1 MPRPSKTT
9 HEHLLKVIRDYNPSA
24 TESTIKTYCSNVE
37 KIFKDLGA
45 GDGDYDLALLKD
57 SNKVFEALDSK
68 DFTKNTY
75 KNKLSSIITFLLA
88 SGVDKKIIDKYS
100 DKVDALSAKIDR
112 DKAKMEWTE
121 KEKENKMS
129 IEELREY
136 LGTLKSKLPSK
147 IETFAD
153 IYKYQLYLCGAFQ
166 LEFPVRNELA
176 DIQIYNTGE
185 YSKITKSESIN
196 YFVINV
202 KNNTM
207 KVILNNYKTKK
218 VNGDIDFE
226 VNDKD
231 LVKLFNK
238 YYIAIKAYF
247 KDNDFNHWLLF
258 DINKNKVSRNDY
270 TRLLNKTF
278 ELSGKKISSSL
289 IRKIVLSE
297 LYPVEKMKK
306 LAHIMGHSIKTAI
319 TDYVKS

>member
-1 MPRPSKTT
+1 MPRHAKTT
-9 HEHLLKVIRDYNPSA
+9 HEHLLKVIRDYNPTA

-37 KIFKDLGA
+37 KIYKDLGA
-45 GDGDYDLALLKD
+45 EAGDFDLALLKD
-57 SNKVFEALDSK
+57 TDKVFDALDSK

-88 SGVDKKIIDKYS
+88 SGVDKKIINKYS
-100 DKVDALSAKIDR
+100 DKVDSLSAKIDR

-121 KEKENKMS
+121 KEKDNIMS
-129 IEELREY
+129 VEELKEY
-136 LGTLKSKLPSK
+136 LNDIKNKLPVK

-153 IYKYQLYLCGAFQ
+153 IYKYQLYLCGMFQ

-176 DIQIYNTGE
+176 DIQIYNNGE
-185 YSKITKSESIN
+185 YAKIPKSESVN
-196 YFVINV
+196 YFVINPKTNV
-202 KNNTM
+202 M

-226 VNDKD
+226 VDNKD
-231 LVKLFNK
+231 LVKMFAK
-238 YYIAIKAYF
+238 YYLAIKNYF
-247 KDNDFNHWLLF
+247 KDREFDHWLLF
-258 DINKNKVSRNDY
+258 DSKGVKVSRNDY

-278 ELSGKKISSSL
+278 ELSGKRISSSL

-306 LAHIMGHSIKTAI
+306 LAHIMGHSIKTAV
-319 TDYVKS
+319 TDYVRS

>member
-1 MPRPSKTT
+1 MPRHGKDA
-9 HEHLLKVIRDYNPSA
+9 HEHLLKVIRDYNPNA
-24 TESTIKTYCSNVE
+24 TDSTIKTYCANVE
-37 KIFKDLGA
+37 KIYKDLGA

-57 SNKVFEALDSK
+57 TDKVFETLDTK

-88 SGVDKKIIDKYS
+88 SGVDKKIVNKYS
-100 DKVDALSAKIDR
+100 DKVDSLSAKIDR

-121 KEKENKMS
+121 KEKDNKMS
-129 IEELREY
+129 IEELKEY
-136 LGTLKSKLPSK
+136 LESLKDKLPTK
-147 IETFAD
+147 IETFSD
-153 IYKYQLYLCGAFQ
+153 IYKYQLYLCGRFQ

-176 DIQIYNTGE
+176 DIKIYNTGE
-185 YSKITKSESIN
+185 YSKIAKSESVN

-202 KNNTM
+202 KTNTM
-207 KVILNNYKTKK
+207 KVYLNNYKTKK

-226 VNDKD
+226 VDDKE

-238 YYIAIKAYF
+238 YYMAIKTYF
-247 KDNDFNHWLLF
+247 KDADFDHWLLF
-258 DINKNKVSRNDY
+258 DSNKVKLSRNDY